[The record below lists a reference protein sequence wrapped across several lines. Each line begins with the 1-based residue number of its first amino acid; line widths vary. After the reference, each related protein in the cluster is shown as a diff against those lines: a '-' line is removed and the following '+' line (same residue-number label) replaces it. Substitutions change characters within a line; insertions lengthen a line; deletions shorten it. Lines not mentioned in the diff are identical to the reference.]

1 MATGVIRNAFL
12 SVVTPA
18 PPPKL
23 LLLFYSHE
31 RNSAE
36 RPLLRYIR
44 AGASTNRRTCMYMP
58 LYQTPSALSLEVAS
72 TLNAS
77 QPREPG

>member
-12 SVVTPA
+12 SVVTPTRL
-18 PPPKL
+18 PEL
-23 LLLFYSHE
+23 TLLFYPHKGD
-31 RNSAE
+31 SAE
-36 RPLLRYIR
+36 RPLLGYTR
-44 AGASTNRRTCMYMP
+44 AGASTNQRTCMYMP